1 MATIIE
7 IQDSKMQHLT
17 DYAEKVLKYGGKL
30 MQCIEELENGSK
42 SKYNE
47 YYGTD
52 YRGGMN
58 YRGGESKR
66 YERERYDD
74 DRYPNRYY

>member
-7 IQDSKMQHLT
+7 IQEGKMQHLT

-30 MQCIEELENGSK
+30 MQCIEELENSSK

-47 YYGTD
+47 YYVTD

-66 YERERYDD
+66 YEKERWDD

>member
-30 MQCIEELENGSK
+30 MQCIEELESSSK

-52 YRGGMN
+52 YRGGMR
-58 YRGGESKR
+58 YRDGESKR
-66 YERERYDD
+66 WEE

>member
-7 IQDSKMQHLT
+7 IQDSKIQNLT

-30 MQCIEELENGSK
+30 MQCIEELESG

-52 YRGGMN
+52 YRDDMN
-58 YRGGESKR
+58 YRGRQSKR
-66 YERERYDD
+66 YEKERYDD